1 MEVRAARRQSR
12 RLERRFRLS
21 RLAIDKEILMTSR
34 DNLRR
39 LIASTKVSYL
49 NTKISESVAK
59 KSLFGIVDSFLLK
72 KNRPPAPATWLL
84 AWAAWAV
91 RQSLRKEDSKH
102 QEFTGCGGVGSL
114 SRSSMP
120 SSTVVSF
127 SLVTTDE
134 IVSLVKS
141 CPTKSSPRD
150 PIPTFLL
157 KKLLYVLAP
166 PITNIVN
173 MSLSSGVFPDEMKLA

>member
-21 RLAIDKEILMTSR
+21 RLAIDKEILMTSW

-72 KNRPPAPATWLL
+72 KPPAT
-84 AWAAWAV
+84 
-91 RQSLRKEDSKH
+91 
-102 QEFTGCGGVGSL
+102 
-114 SRSSMP
+114 
-120 SSTVVSF
+120 
-127 SLVTTDE
+127 
-134 IVSLVKS
+134 
-141 CPTKSSPRD
+141 
-150 PIPTFLL
+150 
-157 KKLLYVLAP
+157 
-166 PITNIVN
+166 
-173 MSLSSGVFPDEMKLA
+173 